1 MSLESTSVANER
13 AELAPEFPKQIA
25 RCKTFSEL
33 LTLLESTS
41 KKHADFS
48 FAWQSA
54 APGKPIH
61 HRVYNPGEQY
71 TELQKVYV
79 RVLGALQRSS
89 NVKLNAAYLES
100 EAIRVPG
107 YARGLFRAAF
117 AEFIQTNETTPSALL
132 ELSNAEQIDA
142 RGQLTQVDDWDSF
155 LQLLVQL
162 KKYRSFQ
169 FSVVVPDYEKGEV
182 VQRYSTH
189 ELHYLLDKIGRA
201 AATMQEPL
209 LELRENVPR
218 KWRRLFVKKYI
229 KNS

>member
-13 AELAPEFPKQIA
+13 VDFAAEFPKQIA

-54 APGKPIH
+54 APGKPI
-61 HRVYNPGEQY
+61 R
-71 TELQKVYV
+71 QKVYSLDEEYPKLKTAYEK
-79 RVLGALQRSS
+79 VLGALRRSS
-89 NVKLNAAYLES
+89 NVKLNAAYLEL
-100 EAIRVPG
+100 EAISVPG

-132 ELSNAEQIDA
+132 ELSDAEQIDA
-142 RGQLTQVDDWDSF
+142 RGQLTQVDNWDNF

-162 KKYRSFQ
+162 KKYRSFE
-169 FSVVVPDYEKGEV
+169 FSVVVPDFEKGEV
-182 VQRYSTH
+182 VQRYWTH

-201 AATMQEPL
+201 AATMHEPL

-218 KWRRLFVKKYI
+218 KWRRLFDKKYI